1 MIEIMAVCLLGIML
15 SLGVLLVAVSKV
27 SENCILSLPFFCL
40 FLQNNDTIMHFTVEQ
55 YSDHVD
61 NQLYVYYA
69 AYVTVELGAARF
81 FIEMESEPQSSD
93 HVDPS
98 QSIIFRST
106 QNEKTNTNVAVNRA
120 KQSVI
125 AIWR

>member
-15 SLGVLLVAVSKV
+15 SLGVLLAAVSKV
-27 SENCILSLPFFCL
+27 SKIEVVTL

-69 AYVTVELGAARF
+69 FVSVELGARF
-81 FIEMESEPQSSD
+81 FIETQPSSD
-93 HVDPS
+93 HC
-98 QSIIFRST
+98 ST
-106 QNEKTNTNVAVNRA
+106 IYQT
-120 KQSVI
+120 
-125 AIWR
+125 